1 MSRPLTSRFCGCH
14 PGATVAAYVFGRL
27 AWAAVLVIAV
37 TLNAYVL
44 FFVVPTEDVALGA
57 SFANATEDT
66 GINRFQVEGSVLTGY
81 LHFLGDLAH
90 GDLGQSWRT
99 REDVTEIIGRAAPAT
114 ASLVI
119 GGAILWIGLALVIG
133 VVSAMRPRSL
143 FDRAGMV
150 FVLLGIAARPLWLGY
165 ILAYFFGYRLGWFPI
180 AGSATS
186 SDPRTVLRAAGPCNG
201 HTISS
206 SPGSPSRS
214 RSRRCTRA

>member
-1 MSRPLTSRFCGCH
+1 M
-14 PGATVAAYVFGRL
+14 
-27 AWAAVLVIAV
+27 LVIAV

-81 LHFLGDLAH
+81 LHFLGELAH

-150 FVLLGIAARPLWLGY
+150 FVLLGIAAQPLWLGY
-165 ILAYFFGYRLGWFPI
+165 VLAYVFGYRLQLVPDRRLLRR
-180 AGSATS
+180 
-186 SDPRTVLRAAGPCNG
+186 DPPPGRRRVRRARCSGPTTC
-201 HTISS
+201 SCR
-206 SPGSPSRS
+206 GSPSRS